1 MDLVKRWGLAL
12 TLGGLLGAQPVDDPV
27 MKARQQRSQAQ
38 GIEEGDLPPV
48 PRAILEPPPLL
59 PPEIHAKDAPH
70 PKGARIAKRLG
81 SRKRVKGAEPG
92 VVDPAPK
99 PKAARRA
106 RPGKV
111 AKAPRKRVKA

>member
-1 MDLVKRWGLAL
+1 MDLFKKWGLAL
-12 TLGGLLGAQPVDDPV
+12 TVGWLLGAQPVDDPV

-48 PRAILEPPPLL
+48 PRAIVEPPPLP

-81 SRKRVKGAEPG
+81 ARKRARSADPVAA
-92 VVDPAPK
+92 DPAPK
-99 PKAARRA
+99 AKAARR
-106 RPGKV
+106 GK
-111 AKAPRKRVKA
+111 APRAPRKRVKA